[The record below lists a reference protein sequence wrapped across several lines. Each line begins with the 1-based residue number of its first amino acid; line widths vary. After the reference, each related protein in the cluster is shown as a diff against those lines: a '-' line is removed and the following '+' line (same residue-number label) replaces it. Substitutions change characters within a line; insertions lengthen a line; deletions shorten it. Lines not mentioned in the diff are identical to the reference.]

1 MQSRQSSDF
10 VLLSEDDKRPL
21 CSDNDKGGFVLVHE
35 SPISKRR
42 ELRASKELNE
52 SDREALEKV
61 IAAVD
66 LAEDEDDDVEYG
78 AVVAPLPQ
86 RKPSFKNGRRVSDI
100 AAPGKKVMS
109 PKGKEVEPSSPTGV
123 DTSFFSTIGLT
134 QGSEKNLL
142 GAFS

>member
-66 LAEDEDDDVEYG
+66 LAEDEDDDVADEDFVPG
-78 AVVAPLPQ
+78 SSSEEESSEEEEHPL
-86 RKPSFKNGRRVSDI
+86 
-100 AAPGKKVMS
+100 AASTAASCSAAEDMKKHS
-109 PKGKEVEPSSPTGV
+109 
-123 DTSFFSTIGLT
+123 
-134 QGSEKNLL
+134 SEK
-142 GAFS
+142 